1 MVTVCLNEKTGDALI
16 LQSFDEI
23 GPNSEPESLDALIA
37 RARTQGTL
45 IIEKSEA

>member
-23 GPNSEPESLDALIA
+23 GPSEEPESLDSLIA
-37 RARTQGTL
+37 RARAQGTL
-45 IIEKSEA
+45 ILDDPEA